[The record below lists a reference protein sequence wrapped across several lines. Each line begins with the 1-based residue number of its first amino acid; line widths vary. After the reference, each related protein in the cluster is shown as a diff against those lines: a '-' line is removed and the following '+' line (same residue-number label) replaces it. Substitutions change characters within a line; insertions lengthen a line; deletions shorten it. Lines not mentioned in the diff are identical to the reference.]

1 MLFRSMREA
10 IGSEPAKTP
19 DEGEARVHATAG
31 AVAIGAR
38 FPLIAFNVNLDSD
51 DLELARRIAVEI
63 REKDGGMKCV
73 KAMGLQ
79 LEDGTAQ
86 VSMNLTDY
94 RVSSPSDVVA
104 AIGERAA
111 AAGVAIRESEV
122 VGLLPQDVL
131 VRLAQAALLARAFTR
146 EQVLEAQV
154 LDTLL

>member
-1 MLFRSMREA
+1 M

-51 DLELARRIAVEI
+51 DVELAQRIAVEI

-79 LEDGTAQ
+79 LDDGTAQ

-104 AIGERAA
+104 AIGTRAR

-131 VRLAQAALLARAFTR
+131 VRLAQETLSAHHFSR

-154 LDTLL
+154 LETLL

>member
-1 MLFRSMREA
+1 MREA

-51 DLELARRIAVEI
+51 DLELAQRIAVEI

-73 KAMGLQ
+73 KAMGLR

-104 AIGERAA
+104 AIGERAT

-131 VRLAQAALLARAFTR
+131 VRLAQAALHANDFSR

>member
-1 MLFRSMREA
+1 
-10 IGSEPAKTP
+10 
-19 DEGEARVHATAG
+19 V
-31 AVAIGAR
+31 
-38 FPLIAFNVNLDSD
+38 
-51 DLELARRIAVEI
+51 ELARRIAVQI

-94 RVSSPSDVVA
+94 RVSSPSDVVG
-104 AIGERAA
+104 AIAERAA

-122 VGLLPQDVL
+122 VGLLPQDLL
-131 VRLAQAALLARAFTR
+131 VRLAQAALHARDFGR
-146 EQVLEAQV
+146 DQVLEAQV